1 MTKASKKRRPCLTV
15 QPTGN
20 IETIRLVAIG
30 DDRRVAAAVLLKR
43 AKQQALDEVMIIGR
57 DDNGELWAESS
68 LNAGQSLWLLE
79 KLKERILSGNP
90 WSIV

>member
-1 MTKASKKRRPCLTV
+1 MKTRASREAIAAAPNVT
-15 QPTGN
+15 P
-20 IETIRLVAIG
+20 IRLTEIG
-30 DDRRVAAAVLLKR
+30 DDRRVAARAIMKR
-43 AKQQALDEVMIIGR
+43 AKAEKLDEIMVIGR
-57 DDNGELWAESS
+57 DDNGELWASSS

>member
-1 MTKASKKRRPCLTV
+1 MKDASIRKRAAAIQRAGIPFIQLT
-15 QPTGN
+15 Q
-20 IETIRLVAIG
+20 IG
-30 DDRRVAAAVLLKR
+30 DERRVQASVILGK
-43 AKQQALDEVMIIGR
+43 AKKADLTEVMVIGR
-57 DDNGELWAESS
+57 DDSGELWAESS